1 MKREKS
7 TTLQLS
13 ATQILNFLVNDMLD
27 YAQLSSGQFRKFFKK
42 FNLIESVKDIVNIMK
57 YKADEFGIDIRLD
70 FNNFELSHQITNQIN
85 TFNLHS
91 PN

>member
-70 FNNFELSHQITNQIN
+70 FNNFELSHQITN
-85 TFNLHS
+85 
-91 PN
+91 

>member
-1 MKREKS
+1 
-7 TTLQLS
+7 
-13 ATQILNFLVNDMLD
+13 MLD

-70 FNNFELSHQITNQIN
+70 FNNFELSHQITN
-85 TFNLHS
+85 
-91 PN
+91 

>member
-42 FNLIESVKDIVNIMK
+42 FNLIDSVKDIVNIMK

-70 FNNFELSHQITNQIN
+70 FNNFELSHQITN
-85 TFNLHS
+85 
-91 PN
+91 